1 MDLSGYRITISNVK
15 DCPCFQAEDQFDCSG
30 NAVVVSADTHF
41 CMDFAESL
49 IFGLGNIAKSKAVAM
64 EFKCVSGRSGC
75 KGQVAYRI
83 EKVDEQLEKA
93 GAMATSQSVEAVTRL
108 LLNLPMFKSF
118 DQRSIDRLLSYF
130 HFEHIHDLGFKS
142 YRKGNVII
150 QKGQPGTHLYIIVAG
165 RVEVVDEDDNTIT
178 YLSSGEVFGEM
189 SLISGNPI
197 SATIKADI
205 PTTVF
210 RLDSK
215 DFNSVLPKFPE
226 LHTYFARLLTQR
238 LVRSNRERNQDLTSG
253 MAGKLSE
260 MPPDEV
266 LQTLNITQK
275 TGVLEFSLA
284 DGPAKVFF
292 IDGEMVHAE
301 YGKRSGIEAVA
312 AVVQNQTG
320 KFNFTPKL
328 PPEVSGKKP
337 LGNFMGILMNS
348 LKDLDEQL
356 SVDEDGT

>member
-1 MDLSGYRITISNVK
+1 
-15 DCPCFQAEDQFDCSG
+15 
-30 NAVVVSADTHF
+30 
-41 CMDFAESL
+41 
-49 IFGLGNIAKSKAVAM
+49 
-64 EFKCVSGRSGC
+64 
-75 KGQVAYRI
+75 
-83 EKVDEQLEKA
+83 
-93 GAMATSQSVEAVTRL
+93 
-108 LLNLPMFKSF
+108 
-118 DQRSIDRLLSYF
+118 
-130 HFEHIHDLGFKS
+130 
-142 YRKGNVII
+142 
-150 QKGQPGTHLYIIVAG
+150 
-165 RVEVVDEDDNTIT
+165 
-178 YLSSGEVFGEM
+178 M

-238 LVRSNRERNQDLTSG
+238 LLRSNRERNQDLTSG

-301 YGKRSGIEAVA
+301 YGKRSGIEAVLFSKYCFIN
-312 AVVQNQTG
+312 V
-320 KFNFTPKL
+320 
-328 PPEVSGKKP
+328 
-337 LGNFMGILMNS
+337 
-348 LKDLDEQL
+348 
-356 SVDEDGT
+356 